1 MRKTLPLKSLLQK
14 VQKKELLQLS
24 ELLEWSVTDKR
35 SPKNILAE
43 KAVMGIRNLG
53 STSLGNIFR
62 HGDPISYR
70 ELLDELY
77 NKFSPTL
84 PGRRSIQNIEAA
96 IAFQLFE
103 ELLQNI
109 KKLPRK
115 IQQELKKGFNKAGY
129 DTPHKLLDLIS
140 SDSDNIWDIILGA
153 GVGGGLLGVMLL
165 VNPILFAGAAVL
177 TVIAG
182 ALGLGTDLVRA
193 RVVIFNIFILRQKY
207 DPVAKYRGNSKSK
220 KSIQSNLFK
229 IALIGRVSSGK
240 SATINAIMGA
250 KASLVSPIPGSTI
263 DIKGFNV
270 SEKLIL
276 YDTPGLEDSRNPK
289 YSEQAVMFA
298 KEADVVLF
306 IVNAQQVTDV
316 QKNVFIEVK
325 AWKVPYLVILNKLD
339 TIRGDHETFSE
350 QIRKK
355 LGCEKRLFLSGSLN
369 PKKIDEWDTA
379 GQILM
384 KINGIVKAKQNQIN
398 LNREILK
405 IMRSG
410 LEGLGDLN
418 DPVERQKLAGVMNR
432 FGIGQN

>member
-1 MRKTLPLKSLLQK
+1 M
-14 VQKKELLQLS
+14 
-24 ELLEWSVTDKR
+24 
-35 SPKNILAE
+35 
-43 KAVMGIRNLG
+43 
-53 STSLGNIFR
+53 
-62 HGDPISYR
+62 
-70 ELLDELY
+70 
-77 NKFSPTL
+77 
-84 PGRRSIQNIEAA
+84 
-96 IAFQLFE
+96 
-103 ELLQNI
+103 
-109 KKLPRK
+109 
-115 IQQELKKGFNKAGY
+115 
-129 DTPHKLLDLIS
+129 
-140 SDSDNIWDIILGA
+140 
-153 GVGGGLLGVMLL
+153 
-165 VNPILFAGAAVL
+165 
-177 TVIAG
+177 
-182 ALGLGTDLVRA
+182 
-193 RVVIFNIFILRQKY
+193 
-207 DPVAKYRGNSKSK
+207 
-220 KSIQSNLFK
+220 
-229 IALIGRVSSGK
+229 
-240 SATINAIMGA
+240 
-250 KASLVSPIPGSTI
+250 
-263 DIKGFNV
+263 
-270 SEKLIL
+270 IL